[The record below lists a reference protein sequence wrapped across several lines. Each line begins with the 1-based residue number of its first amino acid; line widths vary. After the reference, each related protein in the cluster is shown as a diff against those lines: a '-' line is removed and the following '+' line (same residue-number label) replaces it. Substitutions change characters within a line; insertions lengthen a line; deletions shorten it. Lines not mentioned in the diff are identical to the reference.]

1 MLKNIRFDR
10 RIRSRKVMYSALGFV
25 LVGIT
30 TMTIAYATL
39 STTLKIS
46 GSAEFQQANWSIKVE
61 EMAVPSGG
69 PAGVVI
75 DGNKALIGE
84 AKFLS
89 NPILSGTTISNFNIE
104 LSKPG
109 DEAWMFYRI
118 TNEGEIP
125 ALLDSITWSEP
136 SVSSSTNNQSDIQL
150 IKNNFVSNTYLYG
163 SYTED
168 GEEKYAA
175 VLEGSFLCPGETI
188 ELEILNEFNPDATSL
203 PTSKV
208 TVSNISVDF
217 NFVSANQNI
226 CANGG
231 PV

>member
-46 GSAEFQQANWSIKVE
+46 GSAEFQQPNWSLKVE
-61 EMAVPSGG
+61 EMPVPSGG
-69 PAGVVI
+69 FIDAVR
-75 DGNKALIGE
+75 DGNKAFRGE

-109 DEAWMFYRI
+109 DAAWMFYRI

-125 ALLDSITWSEP
+125 ALLDSIIWSEP

-150 IKNNFVSNTYLYG
+150 IKDNLVFETYLYG
-163 SYTED
+163 RYTED
-168 GEEKYAA
+168 GEEKYAG
-175 VLEGSFLCPGETI
+175 VIEGSYLCPGETI
-188 ELEILNEFNPDATSL
+188 ELQIINGFHPNATSL

-208 TVSNISVDF
+208 TVSNLSVDF